1 MSATA
6 TAPTGTSTP
15 PPKSTGA
22 RPWKWTLE
30 QYREFCDRGFFDH
43 GRVEFVFGEIID
55 MGKQGWPHALALEL
69 LVAVLRGVFASGH
82 WVREEKPFP
91 VVGSQPQPDAAVI
104 PGSPRDYSDHP
115 TTAVLIVEVSDT
127 TLKYD
132 VTTKA
137 ELYATAGVADYW
149 VLDVENRQLHVFRD
163 PQPLTASLEAT
174 AYQTHLTLSPTDR
187 VSPLAAPSASILVS
201 ELLP

>member
-6 TAPTGTSTP
+6 TAPIGTNTP
-15 PPKSTGA
+15 PPKGTWP

-43 GRVEFVFGEIID
+43 GRVEFVFGEIVD
-55 MGKQGWPHALALEL
+55 MGKQSWPHAAALAL
-69 LVAVLRGVFASGH
+69 LVQVLQRVFATGY
-82 WVREEKPFP
+82 WVHEQKPFP
-91 VVGSQPQPDAAVI
+91 AAGSQPEPDAAVI
-104 PGSPRDYSDHP
+104 PGSPRDYTDHP

-127 TLKYD
+127 TLTYD
-132 VTTKA
+132 LTTKA
-137 ELYATAGVADYW
+137 ELYATAGIADYW
-149 VLDVENRQLHVFRD
+149 VHDVENRQLHVFRD
-163 PQPLTASLEAT
+163 PRPHTSSLEAT